1 MNSNNKVVMCKNCL
15 AVITFDR
22 KAKARKQKLNNTP
35 AQLNAPLSH
44 THPNRLSLALQEERK
59 KNRDLQQRMRTE
71 IATKSVMV
79 DDDLSEDI
87 NQIMEN
93 TENMSDFMKLF
104 WEQQKEAS
112 AYGDNF
118 YLNFL

>member
-1 MNSNNKVVMCKNCL
+1 
-15 AVITFDR
+15 
-22 KAKARKQKLNNTP
+22 
-35 AQLNAPLSH
+35 
-44 THPNRLSLALQEERK
+44 
-59 KNRDLQQRMRTE
+59 
-71 IATKSVMV
+71 MV